1 MNLLSKPRGTGKT
14 IALIYTSEA
23 TRYPILVSTRAKA
36 ERLEERAKE
45 LGCDIPK
52 PVTITEFKSDKKLKN
67 IYRDILVDDLEDF
80 LDEALRQ
87 YFGSRVLCATLNYKD
102 RGIDNE

>member
-1 MNLLSKPRGTGKT
+1 MHLLTKPKGTGKT
-14 IALIYTSEA
+14 IALIYTSEI
-23 TRYPILVSTRAKA
+23 TRYPILVNSRAKA
-36 ERLEERAKE
+36 EQIEKRAKD

-80 LDEALRQ
+80 LDEALKQ
-87 YFGSRVLCATLNYKD
+87 YFGSRVLCATLNMKCK
-102 RGIDNE
+102 E